1 MNAAPINPFTL
12 TLPLRGRLSRRL
24 FGFARPL
31 LERALRLTEMNRIYR
46 AIHPDLGPNNQF
58 NDAALN
64 YLGVRCPVSEADL
77 ARIPKSGPVI
87 VVANHPFGGLEG
99 MVLASVLR
107 RARPDVKLLANYLLS
122 RIPEM
127 DETCIYVDPFGGADA
142 QRRNMGSMKEA
153 MRWLKG
159 GGLLGVFPA
168 GEVSSLSLRERRVV
182 DPPWSESVARLA
194 QRSGATVVP
203 LFFEGRNS
211 ALFQLAGLAHP
222 ALRTVLLPRELLRLK
237 RRSIPARIGSAISPQ
252 RIAAFEDARELT
264 AYLRLRT
271 YLLRKSD
278 AGATRPAAR
287 ALKPIAVAEAPDAI
301 AAEIAGL
308 PADQTLAR
316 HQEWVVCY
324 ATQRQAPALVREI
337 GRLREVC
344 FRAVGEG
351 TGRPADLDRYDAYYQ
366 HLVVWDAQKQAV
378 VGAYRIGEVDEIV
391 KRYGIK
397 GLYTN
402 TLFRFRPELIEQIS
416 PVLELGRSFVSP
428 QYQRNFA
435 SLMLLWRG
443 IGMYVTRKPKYRR
456 LLGAVSIS
464 NDYDSTTRQLLMAF
478 LQANRNEPRLNGL
491 LAPRNPVRRQMA
503 PSDRALVALAARDV
517 TDVDDLVAE
526 IEHDKSMP
534 VLLRQYLKLNGKML
548 AFNVDETF
556 GDALDGLILIDLLDV
571 SEPVLR
577 RYMGEGHDAFI
588 AFHTANRRDPEASD

>member
-1 MNAAPINPFTL
+1 
-12 TLPLRGRLSRRL
+12 
-24 FGFARPL
+24 
-31 LERALRLTEMNRIYR
+31 IYR
-46 AIHPDLGPNNQF
+46 IIRPGLSPQNQF

-64 YLGVRCPVSEADL
+64 HLGVRCSLSEEDI
-77 ARIPKSGPVI
+77 ARIPKTGPLI

-127 DETCIYVDPFGGADA
+127 DETSIYVDPFGGADA

-153 MRWLKG
+153 LRWLKQG
-159 GGLLGVFPA
+159 GALGVFPA

-222 ALRTVLLPRELLRLK
+222 LLRTALLPRELLRL
-237 RRSIPARIGSAISPQ
+237 RRRTIPTRIGKPISPE
-252 RIAAFEDARELT
+252 RIARFDDARELT

-271 YLLRKSD
+271 YLLRRSPS
-278 AGATRPAAR
+278 RSVIR
-287 ALKPIAVAEAPDAI
+287 APRKLAPIATPENPAMIATEIDA
-301 AAEIAGL
+301 L
-308 PADQTLAR
+308 PADQTLTR
-316 HQEWVVCY
+316 HHEWVVLF
-324 ATQRQAPALVREI
+324 ASNRQAPTLVREI

-351 TGRPADLDRYDAYYQ
+351 SGRAADLDRFDAYYQ
-366 HLVVWDAQKQAV
+366 HLVVWDSANRSV
-378 VGAYRIGEVDEIV
+378 VGAYRLGEVDEIV
-391 KRYGIK
+391 SRYGIK

-416 PVLELGRSFVSP
+416 PVLELGRSFVAP

-464 NDYDSTTRQLLMAF
+464 NDYDSMTRKLLVAF
-478 LQANRNEPRLNGL
+478 MQANRNEPRFGGL
-491 LAPRNPVRRQMA
+491 LTPRNPVRAQMA
-503 PSDRALVALAARDV
+503 PSDRALVALAARDIA
-517 TDVDDLVAE
+517 DVDDLVAE
-526 IEHDKSMP
+526 IEHDKTMP

-548 AFNVDETF
+548 AFNVDESF
-556 GDALDGLILIDLLDV
+556 GDALDGLVLIDLLDV
-571 SEPVLR
+571 DEPVLR

-588 AFHTANRRDPEASD
+588 AFHRNRAR